1 MGWDEAVVETEQ
13 KEKIEMGNKFL
24 GKGRGR
30 LFSLALTA
38 LLTVLTGAGAY
49 AENPITNGGEF
60 EASAGTSA
68 EDVTTAAG
76 ATTGTVQA
84 EAGASVIQSLDIVTG
99 DTITLQDD
107 TNNDNALT
115 ITNGVTMHGTSALT
129 FLGTAGSD
137 IGNVTLGDIILAD
150 TAVATITV
158 NSAGTN
164 SVTASVDVSNDDSI
178 TFAGTGSLTLTG
190 GLNAAGTATGTVTNA
205 LATGALTS
213 GAAFKV
219 ATYNLEGNHVQTAAA
234 ATITN
239 LNVVADAQTAAD
251 IISSFDN
258 QVHDSNLGTVA
269 VTAYATAGNA
279 GAATLQVDSVLGG
292 ELTTVLGGVTITGA
306 KGATADTANDATLTL
321 HPSQDL
327 AGTKTY
333 TVGDVVLSGK
343 AAAVSGQND
352 QGAAVLALDAGVND
366 NAATINATT
375 VDTLKV
381 TAGDFGDLVIL
392 PQTNDY
398 VTFVVSDDGTDAAD
412 TTIEAGATL
421 NISNAAGPNVSSTV
435 TLNDLALS
443 GTLNNN
449 LTIDNMLAGI
459 KSITTSGTGV
469 VDSASALTILKL
481 ADTAATDST
490 TLKGAGL
497 ITLGTNGTV
506 IKGSLTASG
515 AGGVTTAKAFDVETY
530 NLETT
535 HTQTGVAA
543 DIENLNVV
551 ASSTAVA
558 AGIFDNRITGSDLG
572 VVKVTA
578 NSSHTA
584 GLSVTSDIGSAVTTA
599 LGATT
604 VTGAT
609 GKDAS
614 LSIDNGTG
622 DEHTV
627 TLSSL
632 TLAGESVTDNAGRAE
647 FRVTSSVGTT
657 DVDVTSL
664 AVTAS
669 KTGYIG
675 VADANSEL
683 DFGVDTDSGVA
694 DVTVG
699 AGSTLEVNVAAGTV
713 DLNDVAL
720 SGTLELDNTTV
731 APTINSIK
739 VDGTAVLSSTVAQA
753 ITTQVTDTNTT
764 DSLTLDV
771 TTNALTLTAGASLTG
786 NLTKSGTGTVTT
798 GGTAGISAADITV
811 SAGKLTAL
819 GNIAAT
825 DDLTLS
831 GGTIALS
838 EDSQT
843 LTVDD
848 DLTVSS
854 ASTILSDA
862 DADAE
867 TLTVTV
873 SGTSTISAALN
884 IDATNANTAEL
895 NVALGTVVLK
905 EGGSIVTGATND
917 VGATTITALST
928 EYVDGSGATITST
941 NADDTVVVSGTTTIA
956 DDTKLTVSSA
966 QDQDIDLGSVTIAG
980 GTLYINGNGNDDV
993 KLDALGTSTDVA
1005 TLDGA
1010 ADGDDV
1016 ILVAGTK
1023 LSLGTDLVY
1032 DSAKAD
1038 ILIGGSGATTS
1049 DIADGSAGT
1058 LLNIS
1063 DPTKTNI
1070 TNGGDVDSSKVY
1082 GTVAAGNGETVAVS
1096 SNSTLVATGATT
1108 LAGTGAVTVASGSTY
1123 YQQSG
1128 AFNAA
1133 AGTVT
1138 LAGTLNNAAGAA
1150 STIADLT
1157 ATGTSAKILG
1167 TGVTVNKLTTAT
1179 TSDSLTIQG
1188 KVTAGANIGNDGTSN
1203 TNTGAIV
1210 LAGLNENTA
1219 NSGELD
1225 ISSTPDLGNELEVAA
1240 GKYGLISGAGTAT
1253 VDTLDI
1259 QGHLNV
1265 GNGSNLAV
1273 DTALNISSSTLEY
1286 KNAAA
1291 GAYTSTLTI
1300 NTGAAVNPNDAT
1312 NGNYVP
1318 GTTASRISVL
1328 NATGAD
1334 NTTTMTIANKSAES
1348 GNKLGILDVTAA
1360 IAQTVTAELDM
1371 YDAGTAKSSF
1381 GIGTVNLNGTAES
1394 AKLEIDN
1401 ATVGSTFYQDVDI
1414 DVLNINS
1421 DAAHSTG
1428 VVITKGVDVNITA
1441 VTFTGIQG
1449 YINNNMAY
1457 NAASAEASTLKLGTV
1472 TVDGSTAAA
1481 TGSLVNT
1488 IAAGTQGTI
1497 ETLNISGDTSTNAA
1511 FVGTFNVTDGG
1522 GTADT
1527 LTVSTLNLYGAN
1539 AVGDAIFN
1547 ATDAT
1552 NTVNFTTVNIAE
1564 GKYGQINEVNAVSNI
1579 TMTTV
1584 NVNGDLDFNTAAA
1597 WATAAGDSVN
1607 VGAKGNFDITGV
1619 AGGYTLTAGST
1630 LSLNLGTATSGTRV
1644 AGTNDFA
1651 EVTGTTMLAATR
1663 TVATTSYDDIYAA
1676 NGVSGVTYLNVFD
1689 ANVAGSTDLD
1699 TLNTNDKYRFYKL
1712 TDSTGAAATMNDI
1725 VVSTNT
1731 SGINSA
1737 VTGNGGTATASTA
1750 AQYLI
1755 SNEVSFDSTGQAYV
1769 QAMSNLGEAQFARA
1783 AEETIGEEATTQSAQ
1798 NALMGISA
1806 STTAV
1811 SNQMTSFRSGNIASG
1826 MASSF
1831 NSGGATAALSDMADA
1846 ETLAEAYEA
1855 GFTSGSDC
1863 AVYKKV
1869 QVWANGFG
1877 GFGEQ
1882 GTDGTMIG
1890 YDFWNIGTMVG
1901 LDYAFAKELR
1911 VGALFGYSY
1920 NKTDVNWNS
1929 GDSTDNLLRFGAYAS
1944 YNWDNFFV
1952 DLSPTMGVHILE
1964 SNRNIWNG
1972 ATAKGD
1978 RTGVDFNISGT
1989 VGYTF
1994 NLPAD
1999 IQLTPSYSLGY
2010 TLFYDPEFTETGAGA
2025 ANVKYNSFTSNSLL
2039 QDLGV
2044 RLGKLI
2050 RTSDDLAF
2058 LPEVWGGWEVEYLN
2072 TGGTRNTTTTASIG
2086 SQTYG
2091 TTMNGMAT
2099 NRAYWGLG
2107 LTALIKD
2114 NVSVFGRY
2122 DQKIWDKGYNVGFTA
2137 GVKVGF

>member
-190 GLNAAGTATGTVTNA
+190 GLNAAGTATGTVTNTM
-205 LATGALTS
+205 ATGALTS

-234 ATITN
+234 AAITN

-251 IISSFDN
+251 ITSSFDN

-279 GAATLQVDSVLGG
+279 GAATLSINSSAGDA
-292 ELTTVLGGVTITGA
+292 LTTVLGGVTITGA

-449 LTIDNMLAGI
+449 LTTDNMLAGI

-543 DIENLNVV
+543 DVENLNVV
-551 ASSTAVA
+551 ASTGNVSGT
-558 AGIFDNRITGSDLG
+558 FDNRITGSDLG
-572 VVKVTA
+572 VVTVTA
-578 NSSHTA
+578 NTSYTA
-584 GLSVTSDIGSAVTTA
+584 GLSLTSAIAADVTTA

-614 LSIDNGTG
+614 LSITNATG
-622 DEHTV
+622 NEHTV
-627 TLSSL
+627 TLASL
-632 TLAGESVTDNAGRAE
+632 TLAGESATDTSGRAE
-647 FRVTSSVGTT
+647 FTVNSAAGTT

-664 AVTAS
+664 TVTAG
-669 KTGYIG
+669 KTGYVG
-675 VADANSEL
+675 TNAAGTTEL
-683 DFGVDTDSGVA
+683 EFGLDTDSGVA

-699 AGSTLEVNVAAGTV
+699 AGSTLEVSVAAGTV

-720 SGTLELDNTTV
+720 SGTLELDNTAV

-739 VDGTAVLSSTVAQA
+739 VDGTAVLSSTLAQA

-798 GGTAGISAADITV
+798 GGTAGISAVDITV

-831 GGTIALS
+831 GGTVALS

-1188 KVTAGANIGNDGTSN
+1188 KVTAGVNIGNDGTSN

-1210 LAGLNENTA
+1210 LAGLNENA
-1219 NSGELD
+1219 VNSGELD

-1328 NATGAD
+1328 NATGAN

-1381 GIGTVNLNGTAES
+1381 GIGTVNLNGTAE
-1394 AKLEIDN
+1394 AAVLEIDN
-1401 ATVGSTFYQDVDI
+1401 TGTATLYQDVDI
-1414 DVLNINS
+1414 DALTINDGATGNSGVNILDNV
-1421 DAAHSTG
+1421 DAT
-1428 VVITKGVDVNITA
+1428 ITA
-1441 VTFTGIQG
+1441 VTFGSGVGG
-1449 YINNNMAY
+1449 YIDNQVAY
-1457 NAASAEASTLKLGTV
+1457 DAANATASTLKLGTV
-1472 TVDGSTAAA
+1472 TVDGSAAAVTGTLENTTAASTLA
-1481 TGSLVNT
+1481 TIDN
-1488 IAAGTQGTI
+1488 
-1497 ETLNISGDTSTNAA
+1497 LNISGDTSSVGTY
-1511 FVGTFNVTDGG
+1511 VGTFTVQDTG

-1527 LTVSTLNLYGAN
+1527 LTVSTLNLMGAN

-1547 ATDAT
+1547 ASAAT

-1564 GKYGQINEVNAVSNI
+1564 GKYGTINEANAASNI

-1584 NVNGDLDFNTAAA
+1584 NVNGDLAFRTSAA
-1597 WATAAGDSVN
+1597 WATAAGDKIN
-1607 VGAKGNFDITGV
+1607 VGAKGNFDIAGV
-1619 AGGYTLTAGST
+1619 TGGYTLTAGST
-1630 LSLNLGTATSGTRV
+1630 LALDLGNATSGTRV

-1699 TLNTNDKYRFYKL
+1699 TLNTNDKYRIYKL
-1712 TDSTGAAATMNDI
+1712 TDFTGAAATMNDI

-1737 VTGNGGTATASTA
+1737 VTGNGGTAEASTA

-1755 SNEVSFDSTGQAYV
+1755 SNEASFDSTGQAYV
-1769 QAMSNLGEAQFARA
+1769 NAMSNLSEPQFARA
-1783 AEETIGEEATTQSAQ
+1783 AEETIGEEATTQTAQ

-1978 RTGVDFNISGT
+1978 RTGIDFNISGT

-2050 RTSDDLAF
+2050 RTSDNLAF

-2137 GVKVGF
+2137 GVKVSF